1 MVVCQH
7 LIYSM
12 IYIFYSLSSNLNFAA
27 SLILFRL
34 LLTYLHLTVVRP
46 TAFFDMLL
54 MNLRINCLIYY
65 FLHPF
70 SKDLVFVMVFSVEL
84 DFHTLQIKIT
94 VLQFQVFDRYYFQ
107 AFITLSAFKQIYQFT
122 ANLFLTFYPLSF
134 SFFNLSFIIFIN
146 LQPSQIFHMK
156 YLLNLLL
163 IIFSLLISFLILL
176 FKAKIIN
183 HHLKLF
189 FLPF

>member
-12 IYIFYSLSSNLNFAA
+12 IYVFCFISSNLNFAA

-70 SKDLVFVMVFSVEL
+70 SKVLVFVMVFSVDL
-84 DFHTLQIKIT
+84 NFHTLQIKIT